1 MGAMVGPNVGLTN
14 FGSIIVRAVADEYYV
29 GLVSKSTEETISK
42 LEEYKKKREVL
53 NVNRVKKNSKVI
65 IGSMDIDKWYTSMLA
80 EPSANG
86 VRKMNKNQVLKL
98 I

>member
-1 MGAMVGPNVGLTN
+1 MWAMVGPNVGLTN